1 MLVSCRLLG
10 FEGCSWGV
18 DDVDGCFLPVP
29 PGAPTRSLA
38 HSPAH
43 PPTQEAVADALLRE
57 LDEENARVAAA
68 IDRACDAA
76 LGTLVADALSSRN
89 RFRAISDVW
98 LSRKDTSLHW
108 VLTRH
113 QRLRACASVI
123 GEHLPAVDAE
133 LPAAAAAFRAE
144 LAAVSAVGAKSTI
157 ASACVDEILD
167 RYGEVAG
174 RIEGLSESLAR
185 NLERV
190 DEFCRE
196 WRGVGLGLGLGLG
209 LDGVATASAAS
220 TANAATVADVS
231 AALAGDALLCSLRE
245 AVERFVP
252 ARHAIVGE
260 LVAELVDVGEDS
272 YRSRLEARTR
282 DAMAGAVVDA
292 VCQFAKDVFD
302 VVPEDADDDG
312 VQPHVTF
319 VLSVPTF
326 EDLGAYSDL
335 DGRSHA
341 C

>member
-1 MLVSCRLLG
+1 MLVSCRILG

-29 PGAPTRSLA
+29 PGAPTRSLTR
-38 HSPAH
+38 SLAH

-196 WRGVGLGLGLGLG
+196 WRGVGLGLVLGLG
-209 LDGVATASAAS
+209 LDGVATASA
-220 TANAATVADVS
+220 TTVADVS

-252 ARHAIVGE
+252 ARDAIVGE
-260 LVAELVDVGEDS
+260 LVAELVDVGDDS

>member
-1 MLVSCRLLG
+1 MFVG
-10 FEGCSWGV
+10 GV
-18 DDVDGCFLPVP
+18 DDVDGWLPRP
-29 PGAPTRSLA
+29 DAPTRLLTRSL
-38 HSPAH
+38 AH

-76 LGTLVADALSSRN
+76 VGTLVADALSSRN
-89 RFRAISDVW
+89 RFQAISDVW

-108 VLTRH
+108 VLTRQ

-123 GEHLPAVDAE
+123 GEHLQAVDAE

-196 WRGVGLGLGLGLG
+196 WRGAGLGLGLGF
-209 LDGVATASAAS
+209 DGVATISAAS
-220 TANAATVADVS
+220 VASATTGAHVS

-252 ARHAIVGE
+252 ARDAIVGK
-260 LVAELVDVGEDS
+260 LVAELIDVGEDS

-282 DAMAGAVVDA
+282 DAMAGAVVGA

-312 VQPHVTF
+312 VQPPVTF

-326 EDLGAYSDL
+326 VDVGAYSDL
-335 DGRSHA
+335 DGRLHA

>member
-1 MLVSCRLLG
+1 VLSPRPSRRSHSL
-10 FEGCSWGV
+10 
-18 DDVDGCFLPVP
+18 
-29 PGAPTRSLA
+29 ARSLTR
-38 HSPAH
+38 
-43 PPTQEAVADALLRE
+43 PPTQEAVADALLLE

-133 LPAAAAAFRAE
+133 LPAAAFRAE

-196 WRGVGLGLGLGLG
+196 WRGVGLGLVLGLG

-220 TANAATVADVS
+220 TASTANATTVADVS

-252 ARHAIVGE
+252 ARDAIVGE
-260 LVAELVDVGEDS
+260 LVAELVDVGDDS

>member
-1 MLVSCRLLG
+1 VLSPRPSRRSHSLARSL
-10 FEGCSWGV
+10 
-18 DDVDGCFLPVP
+18 
-29 PGAPTRSLA
+29 TRSL
-38 HSPAH
+38 AH

-133 LPAAAAAFRAE
+133 LPAATAAFRAE

-185 NLERV
+185 NLERI

-220 TANAATVADVS
+220 MANATTVADVS

-252 ARHAIVGE
+252 ARDAIVGE
-260 LVAELVDVGEDS
+260 LVAELVDVGDDS